1 MIKNIYRDGI
11 EGKINGN
18 IKVRTTSDGHVVES
32 WIDEKGKKV
41 YFANLYDST
50 YCAHGETMAEAI
62 SAAIWKDPAR
72 RPNIEELKAEINSK
86 IDTYKISLNEFRL
99 ITGACEYGCKEFL
112 KKHNMKTSVKLTLKE
127 FIPIGGE
134 WAVILRRRLEE

>member
-1 MIKNIYRDGI
+1 MIKNIYRDGV
-11 EGKINGN
+11 EGKINGSV
-18 IKVRTTSDGHVVES
+18 KVRTTSDNHTVES
-32 WIDEKGKKV
+32 WVDENGKKV
-41 YFANLYDST
+41 YFANLYNSV

-62 SAAIWKDPAR
+62 SAAIWKDPQR
-72 RPNIEELKAEINSK
+72 RPSIDALKEEIKVNIE
-86 IDTYKISLNEFRL
+86 TYKISLNEFRL
-99 ITGACEYGCKEFL
+99 LTGACEYGCKEFL